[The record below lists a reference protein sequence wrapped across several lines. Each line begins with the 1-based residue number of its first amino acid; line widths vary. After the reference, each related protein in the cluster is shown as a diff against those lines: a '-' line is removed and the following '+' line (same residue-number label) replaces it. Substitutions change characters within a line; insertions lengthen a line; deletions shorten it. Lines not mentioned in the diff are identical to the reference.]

1 MTYGAKNIET
11 YEEEVKLKIQRLEKL
26 LDYFFNFSYLHP
38 VNSCASLP
46 HSDSPEFPS
55 MGVVV
60 PFATIP
66 EMFIKVTERFG
77 ASARPYLMYKV
88 QGSYKGLGFTEI
100 RQRVEQFAFGLAA
113 LGIERG
119 DRVGIIS
126 ENRPEW
132 VIADMGT
139 LFLGAFDVPV
149 YPTLTPKQIEY
160 IFDDAGVKLAIVSNQ
175 SQLSKVLKI
184 LPRLKNVR
192 HIVIMG
198 DQSPGGDGKVLNFPQ
213 VYDLGREHAARHEDH
228 LRRSLERVRPD
239 DLCTLIYTSGTTGN
253 PKGVMLTHRNF
264 ASNIIASAQVI
275 PFNHEDVLLSYLPLC
290 HSFERM
296 AGYYTAT
303 ACGATLA
310 YAESIDT
317 VRDNLVE
324 VRPTVM
330 TSVPRLFERLY
341 NRILKSFDAAPS
353 YERKV
358 FYWALEIGRRYAIA
372 GRLGETPA
380 FLRLRHRLAEKLVYQ
395 KLKARVGG
403 RVRFFVSGGAALARE
418 FGEFFEALGIK
429 IVEGYGL
436 TETSPVISVNPID
449 SYKFGTVGKPIPGVE
464 VRIAPDG
471 EILTRGPH
479 IMKGY
484 WNDRMATRE
493 AINQDGWF
501 HTGDIGMFDSD
512 GYLVI
517 TDRKKHLFVSS
528 GGKNIAPQPIES
540 LFLKSKYIDQFVLI
554 GDRRMFLSALVV
566 PDFDALKRLA
576 SARGISYN
584 GEADLVKKEEIV
596 KFVEKDIQELQRD
609 LANYERVR
617 KFTLLEKP
625 LTLENGEITPT
636 QKVRRKIVEER
647 YADVIERMYSG
658 LK

>member
-1 MTYGAKNIET
+1 
-11 YEEEVKLKIQRLEKL
+11 
-26 LDYFFNFSYLHP
+26 
-38 VNSCASLP
+38 
-46 HSDSPEFPS
+46 

-60 PFATIP
+60 PFSTIP

-77 ASARPYLMYKV
+77 TSARPYMMYKV
-88 QGSYKGLGFTEI
+88 QGTYKGLGFTEM
-100 RQRVEQFAFGLAA
+100 RQRVELFASGLAA

-119 DRVGIIS
+119 DRVGIVS

-132 VIADMGT
+132 VIADLGT

-160 IFDDAGVKLAIVSNQ
+160 IFHDAQVRLVVVSNQ
-175 SQLSKVLKI
+175 SQLLKVLKI
-184 LPRLKNVR
+184 LPALKRVK
-192 HIVIMG
+192 HVVIMG
-198 DQSPGGDGKVLNFPQ
+198 DQPGGQGGMVLNFSQ

-228 LRRSLERVRPD
+228 LRRSLERIRPD

-253 PKGVMLTHRNF
+253 PKGVMLTHSNF

-275 PFNHEDVLLSYLPLC
+275 PFNQEDVLLSYLPFC

-303 ACGATLA
+303 ACGATIA
-310 YAESIDT
+310 CAESIDT

-341 NRILKSFDAAPS
+341 NRILKSFDGVPS

-358 FYWALEIGRRYAIA
+358 FYWALDIGRRCALA
-372 GRLGETPA
+372 RRLGNIPA
-380 FLRLRHRLAEKLVYQ
+380 SLRMRHRLAEKLVYE

-436 TETSPVISVNPID
+436 TETSPVIAVNPID
-449 SYKFGTVGKPIPGVE
+449 DYKFGTVGKPIPGVE
-464 VRIAPDG
+464 VKIAPDG

-479 IMKGY
+479 VMKGY
-484 WNDRMATRE
+484 WNDRAATRE
-493 AINQDGWF
+493 AISRDGWF

-528 GGKNIAPQPIES
+528 GGKNIAPQPIEN

-554 GDRRMFLSALVV
+554 GDRRMFLSALIV
-566 PDFDALKRLA
+566 PDFDALKKHA
-576 SARGISYN
+576 SAQGIAFN
-584 GEADLVKKEEIV
+584 GESDLVKREEIIR
-596 KFVEKDIQELQRD
+596 FMEKDIQELQRD

-617 KFTLLEKP
+617 KFTLLDKP

-647 YADVIERMYSG
+647 YADVIERMYAG